1 MYILSLKRGKVARM
15 AEGNTTVALDCNRED
30 EEVLLEKIVDL
41 EMQCLALQE
50 YNQEM
55 EESKKHYAT
64 VIDYSPVGYVLLNEQ
79 GVITDANLTV
89 AAMLGLEKEK
99 MVGLFFTDLVAKQDS
114 EIFFAHIRRCQM
126 TKTRVCTEIEMK
138 SALGTIFCAQIVSF
152 PFTLLDNQTFYYNTA
167 IIDVSNQKRLEEE
180 IQRLDRLNLIGEMA
194 AGIAHEIR
202 NPMTTVRGYLQLYK
216 RRSENPQEVE
226 DIQLMLEELDRANAI
241 ISEFLALGKN
251 KNNKLLMKDVNVIVE
266 AIYPLVQAEAALV
279 DKEVVLEL
287 FSELPNILIDGKEIR
302 QLLLNLV
309 SNALQSMDHGRVTIR
324 SFLEEEDV
332 VISIADQGHGI
343 SDDIKHKIGTP
354 FFTTKDNG
362 TGLGMAICY
371 SIVQRHNGKLDFI
384 TSPSGTTFFIRFPVR
399 K

>member
-1 MYILSLKRGKVARM
+1 M
-15 AEGNTTVALDCNRED
+15 AERNATVTLDCSRED
-30 EEVLLEKIVDL
+30 EEVLLEKIADL

-50 YNQEM
+50 YNREM
-55 EESKKHYAT
+55 EDSRKHYAT

-79 GVITDANLTV
+79 GVVTDANLTI

-99 MVGLFFTDLVAKQDS
+99 MVGLLFTALVAEQES
-114 EIFFAHIRRCQM
+114 EIFFEHIRRCQT

-216 RRSENPQEVE
+216 RRSANQEEVE

-251 KNNKLLMKDVNVIVE
+251 KNNKLLMKDVNMIVE

-287 FSELPNILIDGKEIR
+287 FSELPKILIDGKEIR

-309 SNALQSMDHGRVTIR
+309 SNALQSMDYGRVTIR

-343 SDDIKHKIGTP
+343 PDDIKHKIGTP